1 MQHEG
6 LNVAMGTITLNSWL
20 FMHSFFSYYIL
31 LEKSVREDDGG
42 KIRGRALVSGTQVW
56 LESGENNKLK
66 MSLLNSKLNYNW
78 QSVSLNQLNGSGD
91 MIPHRCMYVSDFI
104 QLPPNFIELAPECDH
119 FSASW
124 LQ

>member
-42 KIRGRALVSGTQVW
+42 KIRGRALVSGTQV
-56 LESGENNKLK
+56 
-66 MSLLNSKLNYNW
+66 
-78 QSVSLNQLNGSGD
+78 
-91 MIPHRCMYVSDFI
+91 
-104 QLPPNFIELAPECDH
+104 
-119 FSASW
+119 
-124 LQ
+124 